1 MTVANSK
8 TKMPENMVPNSFVF
22 SEINIG
28 TLSSEAQALY
38 DTKLKYFIE
47 RLRLN
52 IEDLPEKPFK

>member
-1 MTVANSK
+1 MTVANSN
-8 TKMPENMVPNSFVF
+8 TKIPENIVPNSFVL
-22 SEINIG
+22 SEINIV